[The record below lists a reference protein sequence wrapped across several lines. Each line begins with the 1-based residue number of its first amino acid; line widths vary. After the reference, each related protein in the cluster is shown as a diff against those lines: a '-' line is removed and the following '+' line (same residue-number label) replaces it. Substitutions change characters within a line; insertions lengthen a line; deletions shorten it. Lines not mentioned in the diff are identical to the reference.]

1 MPEVTESEAEA
12 RLHVLSH
19 QVLLSHDKN
28 PEKINCHLR
37 VNENSQGHPFSKNL
51 PCIFVFVRTPDISPS
66 PNCVSLRPHKQPGST
81 LGSGNP

>member
-1 MPEVTESEAEA
+1 MPEVTESGAEA

-37 VNENSQGHPFSKNL
+37 VNENSQGHPFS
-51 PCIFVFVRTPDISPS
+51 
-66 PNCVSLRPHKQPGST
+66 
-81 LGSGNP
+81 